1 MADGI
6 VLTAY
11 ERFEVE
17 LRSAE
22 AAAAEAQDI
31 MREAQL
37 LVLTRKLERALFAKH
52 DGRPPAEGSC
62 WYLVSARWLAG
73 WAAWLRDVD
82 ADAEVPRPPP
92 VSNVDLFEDDGGGSR
107 SSSRKKKSPPALRQ
121 GLLLSVHYRAVNAVV
136 YHVMRELYVKRTLLL
151 LLFLLLLLLYR

>member
-1 MADGI
+1 MLE
-6 VLTAY
+6 LTAY

-107 SSSRKKKSPPALRQ
+107 SSSSRKKKSPPALRQ

-151 LLFLLLLLLYR
+151 LLFLLLLLLYH